1 METMIEEMQVLYRL
15 FSELPT
21 SVSVAFSA
29 ISALLA
35 GWMYFK
41 RVNIEERTSTT
52 NIQKMQ
58 VTSLIEQI
66 EMLSADL
73 TLARQQIRQ
82 LHDQNMQ
89 LMIDLRAANQRIAAM
104 EAALDRRKFGRRKYD
119 TEAEAKAAEA
129 SADNVESDTPT
140 GDTTPDTKSDN

>member
-1 METMIEEMQVLYRL
+1 MIEEMQVLYRL

>member
-1 METMIEEMQVLYRL
+1 MIEEMQVLYRL

-21 SVSVAFSA
+21 SISVAFSA

-119 TEAEAKAAEA
+119 PKDQQADGGADDEGPAPAAGDETQ
-129 SADNVESDTPT
+129 DTA
-140 GDTTPDTKSDN
+140 KSDDQV